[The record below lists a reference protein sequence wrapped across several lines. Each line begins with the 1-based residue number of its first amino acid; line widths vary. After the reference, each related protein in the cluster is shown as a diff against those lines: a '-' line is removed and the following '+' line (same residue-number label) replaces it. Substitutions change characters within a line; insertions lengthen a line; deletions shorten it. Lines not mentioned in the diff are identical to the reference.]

1 MSRTRWEGVIFG
13 LAIGWLAAYCHFKL
27 PLALPAITESFGYSK
42 LLGGA
47 LMSVFALAGL
57 VLSAAVGRGLSHGH
71 GGTLVMTAFGT
82 IVAGSLLGLAW
93 PETGA
98 TMLFAR
104 ALEGI
109 GYAILAVA
117 GAVIA
122 DGHAAPGHRAT
133 VMALYAAWMPVGQL
147 TAVAV
152 ALPTEA
158 DWQALWALSLG
169 AAVLLAVWAR
179 RLGRIAPETAAAA
192 ARDEAPA
199 SPARRL
205 AIRAAALLFT
215 LWSIQYMAYM
225 TWLPSFLVEAHEL
238 AIGAV
243 VLGYGVSPAI
253 VLVFNQLGG
262 ALLGRGVAIA
272 RLLLPALAVQ
282 AATWLLVPIT
292 GTDWT
297 GLLSLFSYGAST
309 GLVTVCLF
317 ALPARLAGPGLDM
330 ARSFGVLMAGRN
342 LGVLAGPL
350 ALPPL
355 LLMGDDWS
363 AVGPV
368 FGAVTL
374 AALALAVWL
383 MGAAQRA
390 SR

>member
-1 MSRTRWEGVIFG
+1 MSKTRWQGVLFG
-13 LAIGWLAAYCHFKL
+13 LGIGWLAAYCHFKL
-27 PLALPAITESFGYSK
+27 PLALPAMAEAFGYSK

-57 VLSAAVGRGLSHGH
+57 ALSAAVGRGLSRGA
-71 GGTLVMTAFGT
+71 GRTLVAAALTA
-82 IVAGSLLGLAW
+82 IAAGGGLGLAS
-93 PETGA
+93 PELGA
-98 TMLFAR
+98 AMLMAR
-104 ALEGI
+104 ALEGV

-122 DGHAAPGHRAT
+122 DAHAAPRHRAM
-133 VMALYAAWMPVGQL
+133 VMALYAAWIPAGQL

-158 DWQALWALSLG
+158 DWQVMWALSPL
-169 AAVLLAVWAR
+169 AALLLAAWSW
-179 RLGRIAPETAAAA
+179 RLGNVMPE
-192 ARDEAPA
+192 ARGAGRHDDAPA
-199 SPARRL
+199 SPERRL

-253 VLVFNQLGG
+253 VLVANQVGG
-262 ALLGRGVAIA
+262 AILGRGVSIA
-272 RLLLPALAVQ
+272 RVLLPALAVQ
-282 AATWLLVPIT
+282 AATWLLVPAT
-292 GTDWT
+292 GADWT
-297 GLLSLFSYGAST
+297 GLVSLFAYGAST
-309 GLVTVCLF
+309 GFTTVCLF

-330 ARSFGVLMAGRN
+330 ARGFGILMAGRN

-355 LLMGDDWS
+355 LLMAGDWS
-363 AVGPV
+363 AIGPV

-374 AALALAVWL
+374 AALGLAVWL
-383 MGAAQRA
+383 VGAAQRA
-390 SR
+390 NR